1 MADQTNS
8 KYSYT
13 LIDPDNIEVV
23 KATEYLVENVFVLGE
38 STFVWGAPKFFK
50 TFFVLAAPLCV
61 AMGVSFFGRNFI
73 GEGSDAFIGRI
84 KAWQILNKIP
94 ALRKNFLVVPR
105 ICGRRTWRIAKHLSQ
120 WRAAREPKGQG
131 RLGGHSTRGA
141 EAVAGAAIGIEG
153 RRARAVFA
161 RGAGSGYEAPG

>member
-61 AMGVSFFGRNFI
+61 AMGVSFFGRKVIQKKVVYFI

-94 ALRKNFLVVPR
+94 SS
-105 ICGRRTWRIAKHLSQ
+105 WR
-120 WRAAREPKGQG
+120 
-131 RLGGHSTRGA
+131 
-141 EAVAGAAIGIEG
+141 
-153 RRARAVFA
+153 
-161 RGAGSGYEAPG
+161 